1 LDKNPIPDLTSLD
14 QKISSTLSYRLSV
27 IKELKR
33 LRQRKREL
41 KNEITGLTD
50 KIREERAAVD
60 QYVIQS
66 KELKETRSKILE
78 RIRKINLK
86 VKEVGETVKRFE
98 AAVPEA
104 SGEQVAEKLRRIE
117 WKLQT
122 ERLTRDEEKQLVKY
136 VKELELK
143 LHFWKK
149 AYVARQELTTFLVEM
164 KALKDDLDQ
173 IAAFREKIQPDME
186 AKRERIS
193 NMVKARRQLFEE
205 MDQLNQDITE
215 LEASLEK
222 VDAEL
227 NSLRG
232 EKKRMVDDSRRREM
246 ERILA
251 KEKQLLEKAREA
263 AKDKLAKGAKLT
275 LDEFK
280 LAFSDD
286 KSELL
291 K

>member
-1 LDKNPIPDLTSLD
+1 MDKNPIPDLTSLD